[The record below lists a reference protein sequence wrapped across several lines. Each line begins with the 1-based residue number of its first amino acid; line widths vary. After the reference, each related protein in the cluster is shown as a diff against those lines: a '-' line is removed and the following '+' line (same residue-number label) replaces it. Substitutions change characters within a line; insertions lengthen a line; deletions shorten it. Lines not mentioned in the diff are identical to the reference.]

1 MADLKFLSFF
11 NEVAQDNFVS
21 VVKQNLVFQAQ
32 IRLLEDAVKVIPEL
46 QKKIEDLEINKTEYR
61 GLVEENTD
69 LKNQLK
75 NKNSIIENTNK
86 SDIEKARIQ
95 SALNEKMRE
104 VSQFKK
110 TIEDLQKEIQENK
123 EYKNKLQEMLPKTAK
138 KKLGI
143 TVEETEK
150 ETSNSD
156 NDMKDEIISN
166 GGTF

>member
-61 GLVEENTD
+61 SLVEENTD

-86 SDIEKARIQ
+86 SDIERSRIQ

-104 VSQFKK
+104 VTQLKK
-110 TIEDLQKEIQENK
+110 SLEEIQKEFNENK
-123 EYKNKLQEMLPKTAK
+123 EYTSKLQEMLPKTAK

-143 TVEETEK
+143 PVEETEK
-150 ETSNSD
+150 ENSISD
-156 NDMKDEIISN
+156 NDMKNEVISN

>member
-110 TIEDLQKEIQENK
+110 TIEDLQKELQENK
-123 EYKNKLQEMLPKTAK
+123 EYTNKLQEMLPKTAK

-150 ETSNSD
+150 EASNSD

>member
-32 IRLLEDAVKVIPEL
+32 IRLLEDTVKVIPEL

-61 GLVEENTD
+61 SLVEENTD

-86 SDIEKARIQ
+86 SDIERSRIQ

-104 VSQFKK
+104 VTQLKNSL
-110 TIEDLQKEIQENK
+110 EEIQKQFNENK
-123 EYKNKLQEMLPKTAK
+123 KYTSKLQEMLPKTAK

-143 TVEETEK
+143 PVEDTEK
-150 ETSNSD
+150 ENSISD
-156 NDMKDEIISN
+156 NDMKNEVISN